1 MSRLPAESSGMAVAS
16 RAGASRWFAPARWHR
31 WSGPVFTIAV
41 VLILTLVAGRGRDGT
56 LQLSGLSILLVVT
69 VIYAAVAGGTIMGL
83 ISAAIAV
90 LFVALSTSPSGAP
103 FHYAP
108 SNLER
113 LLALAVLLPLV
124 ALTLGHVRTIL
135 DRYVLR
141 ERSLRAVADAERER
155 VRRILESITDG
166 FFALDRGWRYTY
178 VNQKAE
184 RLVGR
189 TRDQLL
195 GHVVWT
201 EFPALVSSDWDRE
214 CHRAVEQHTSVHFES
229 YYPPLDTW
237 FETHAYPSDDGLAIY
252 IRSINERKRAEDK
265 LRVRARQQAAV
276 AVLGERALAGLDIGA
291 LLDLAV
297 QTVADTLGVEYTK
310 VLELQ
315 PEGRDFVLR
324 AGVGWKA
331 GLVGTYRVAAAKHSQ
346 AGYTLV
352 AREPVIVEDLGSETR
367 FASSD
372 LLLVHGVVSGVSVV
386 IPGPAGPF
394 GVLGAHTR
402 TRRAFTE
409 DDYNCLRSV
418 ANVLA
423 DAIARKRAEQEIQ
436 DSEARLRQLA
446 ENIREV
452 FYVVDWHPLRIV
464 YVSPAYEEIWGD
476 PCASLYAQPMAW
488 LDALHPEDRPRVESA
503 LPTKDSGAFDAEYR
517 IVRPDGRVRWIHD
530 RSFAIG
536 GGERIVG
543 IAEDITERMAAE
555 ESARRIAAAE
565 ARVAARDEVIAVVS
579 HDLRSPLNSV
589 AMSAALLSTPQPEDR
604 RQKYLGVIQRSAER
618 MTRLVQDL
626 LDVAKIEAGKL
637 SVTPSPVEISGVV
650 LETKEAFHAQAEL
663 KSIQLVA
670 EGTEDRGTVWADR
683 ERLLQVLANLVGNAL
698 KFTPEGGRIV
708 IGATPGDG
716 FVRFSVSD
724 TGPGIIA
731 EQAAYLFERFWQAS
745 TADRRG
751 AGLGLAIV
759 KGIVEA
765 HGGHVSVTSEPGAG
779 STFSF
784 TIPTTPARAA
794 DAP

>member
-16 RAGASRWFAPARWHR
+16 GTDASRWFARARWRR

-41 VLILTLVAGRGRDGT
+41 VLILALVAGRGRDGA
-56 LQLSGLSILLVVT
+56 LQLSGLSMSLVVA
-69 VIYAAVAGGTIMGL
+69 VIYAALAGGTIMGL

-108 SNLER
+108 SSLER
-113 LLALAVLLPLV
+113 LFALAVLLPLV
-124 ALTLGHVRTIL
+124 ALILGYVRMIV

-195 GHVVWT
+195 GHVVWA
-201 EFPALVSSDWDRE
+201 EFPALVDSDWDRE

-252 IRSINERKRAEDK
+252 IRSINERKRAEDQ
-265 LRVRARQQAAV
+265 LRVHARQQASV

-297 QTVADTLGVEYTK
+297 RTVADTLGVEYAK

-331 GLVGTYRVAAAKHSQ
+331 GLVGTHRVGAEQHSQ
-346 AGYTLV
+346 AGYTLL

-372 LLLVHGVVSGVSVV
+372 LLLVHGVVSGVSVA

-409 DDYNCLRSV
+409 DDYNYLRSV

-423 DAIARKRAEQEIQ
+423 DAIARKRAEQEFQ
-436 DSEARLRQLA
+436 TSEASLRQLA

-452 FYVVDWHPLRIV
+452 FYVVDWHPLHIV
-464 YVSPAYEEIWGD
+464 YISPAYEEIWGS
-476 PCASLYAQPMAW
+476 PCASLYEQPMAW
-488 LDALHPEDRPRVESA
+488 LDAIHPEDRLRVESA
-503 LPTKDSGAFDAEYR
+503 AMPTKDSGAFDAKYR

-530 RSFAIG
+530 RSFSISD
-536 GGERIVG
+536 GERIVG
-543 IAEDITERMAAE
+543 IAEDITDAWQP
-555 ESARRIAAAE
+555 RRAP
-565 ARVAARDEVIAVVS
+565 VASRRRRLASRRGTKS
-579 HDLRSPLNSV
+579 SPWSPTTSG
-589 AMSAALLSTPQPEDR
+589 A
-604 RQKYLGVIQRSAER
+604 RSAPWR
-618 MTRLVQDL
+618 
-626 LDVAKIEAGKL
+626 
-637 SVTPSPVEISGVV
+637 
-650 LETKEAFHAQAEL
+650 
-663 KSIQLVA
+663 
-670 EGTEDRGTVWADR
+670 
-683 ERLLQVLANLVGNAL
+683 
-698 KFTPEGGRIV
+698 
-708 IGATPGDG
+708 
-716 FVRFSVSD
+716 
-724 TGPGIIA
+724 
-731 EQAAYLFERFWQAS
+731 
-745 TADRRG
+745 
-751 AGLGLAIV
+751 
-759 KGIVEA
+759 
-765 HGGHVSVTSEPGAG
+765 
-779 STFSF
+779 
-784 TIPTTPARAA
+784 
-794 DAP
+794 